1 MAVASDAPA
10 RAADAAVETEHRVT
24 PLELFF
30 DLVFVFALT
39 QITGLMS
46 RDPTWAGLLHG
57 MLVLGV
63 IWWAWEGFAWL
74 TNAIDPDS
82 DRIRLVVF
90 AAMAAML
97 LVALATPG
105 AFADDAWVFAGAY
118 LAVRLVHIV
127 LYVAA
132 AQDAGVRRAVLRLA
146 PTAVLTPALL
156 LAAAAAHGAGRT
168 ALWCAALALDY
179 GWLVA
184 SGVRGWRVH
193 AGHFAERH
201 GLIVIIALGESIVA
215 IGVGAEGIALGLEV
229 VVAAVLGV
237 AVAAALWWAYFDVLA
252 PVAERLLRSLD
263 PDEQARIARDSYT
276 LLHLPMIAGIVLLA
290 LGVKKTLAHVDEPLD
305 VVPALALCG
314 GAALYLLALVAFRLR
329 NLRTLN
335 RQRLLG
341 ALALLALVPAATAV
355 DAVVALALVAAVLA
369 AVVAYEAV
377 RFRTWRARVRTAA

>member
-10 RAADAAVETEHRVT
+10 RAADAAVETVHRVT

-97 LVALATPG
+97 LVALATSG

-168 ALWCAALALDY
+168 ALWCAAIALDY

-290 LGVKKTLAHVDEPLD
+290 LGVKKTLTHVDEPLD

-341 ALALLALVPAATAV
+341 ALALLALVPVATAV

>member
-1 MAVASDAPA
+1 
-10 RAADAAVETEHRVT
+10 
-24 PLELFF
+24 
-30 DLVFVFALT
+30 
-39 QITGLMS
+39 
-46 RDPTWAGLLHG
+46 
-57 MLVLGV
+57 
-63 IWWAWEGFAWL
+63 
-74 TNAIDPDS
+74 
-82 DRIRLVVF
+82 
-90 AAMAAML
+90 MAAML

-127 LYVAA
+127 LYEAA
-132 AQDAGVRRAVLRLA
+132 SQDAGVRRAVLRLA

-341 ALALLALVPAATAV
+341 ALALLALVPVANAV

-369 AVVAYEAV
+369 TVVAYEAV

>member
-1 MAVASDAPA
+1 
-10 RAADAAVETEHRVT
+10 
-24 PLELFF
+24 
-30 DLVFVFALT
+30 
-39 QITGLMS
+39 
-46 RDPTWAGLLHG
+46 
-57 MLVLGV
+57 
-63 IWWAWEGFAWL
+63 
-74 TNAIDPDS
+74 
-82 DRIRLVVF
+82 
-90 AAMAAML
+90 MAAML

-127 LYVAA
+127 LYEAA
-132 AQDAGVRRAVLRLA
+132 SQDAGVRRAVLRLA

>member
-10 RAADAAVETEHRVT
+10 RAADAAVETEHHVT

-156 LAAAAAHGAGRT
+156 LGAAAAHGAGRT

-341 ALALLALVPAATAV
+341 ALALLALVPVANAV

-369 AVVAYEAV
+369 TVVAYEAV

>member
-237 AVAAALWWAYFDVLA
+237 AVAAALWWGYFDVLA

-341 ALALLALVPAATAV
+341 ALALLALVPVATAV